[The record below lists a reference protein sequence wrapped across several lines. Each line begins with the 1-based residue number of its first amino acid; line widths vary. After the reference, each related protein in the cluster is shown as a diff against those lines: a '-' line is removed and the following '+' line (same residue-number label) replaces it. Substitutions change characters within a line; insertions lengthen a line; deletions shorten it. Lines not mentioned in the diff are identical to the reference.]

1 MTARTRR
8 FRLFRERADD
18 RRHVLLQRRN
28 PPPKIEAQVQ
38 RHLLVSRAP
47 RVQTFAEIAHALD
60 ELALDERVHVFVGA
74 VDEHG
79 LAAPPLEN
87 IDERRGHLLGL
98 GLAEHTRSGKPLH
111 PREAARHIVF
121 EKTPIEPEGGSEFEG
136 NGIGL
141 AAETS

>member
-1 MTARTRR
+1 M
-8 FRLFRERADD
+8 
-18 RRHVLLQRRN
+18 LQRRN

-47 RVQTFAEIAHALD
+47 RVQTFAEIPHALD
-60 ELALDERVHVFVGA
+60 ELALDKRVHVFVGA

-79 LAAPPLEN
+79 FAAPPLEN

-98 GLAEHTRSGKPLH
+98 GLTEHTRAGKPLH